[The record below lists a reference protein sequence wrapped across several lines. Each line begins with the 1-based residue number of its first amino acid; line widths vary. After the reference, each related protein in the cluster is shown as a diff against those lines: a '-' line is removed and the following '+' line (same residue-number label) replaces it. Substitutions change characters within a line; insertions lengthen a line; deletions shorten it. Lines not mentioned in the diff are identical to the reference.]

1 MTLAR
6 LPGNSINGLRLGAF
20 ILASVAVHGLLLSG
34 ETQETVLSYP
44 ATASLS
50 VTIVPAEQKTNR
62 DKQSN
67 NQKKETLTTP
77 LEKQPIKPEPVKAVQ
92 TTAVK
97 ETAAEEIVSTAAKHE
112 PSTQENT
119 TEETYFS
126 QEPPQANF
134 EVAEQPAFS
143 LNQAK
148 QQIRKQLH
156 NDLGR
161 HFRYPGIARKRGWE
175 GTVLLDLFI
184 ETDGR
189 ISKIS
194 LARSSGYRLLDNS
207 AIKALN
213 KVGSVTDAARW
224 LQGHS
229 LKLQLPVIYHLTSM

>member
-20 ILASVAVHGLLLSG
+20 IMASVAVHWLLLSG
-34 ETQETVLSYP
+34 ETQKPIFSHP
-44 ATASLS
+44 ATNSLS
-50 VTIVPAEQKTNR
+50 VTIVPTEQKTNH

-67 NQKKETLTTP
+67 SKTKETPTTLP
-77 LEKQPIKPEPVKAVQ
+77 EKQPIKPEPVKTVH
-92 TTAVK
+92 TTAAK
-97 ETAAEEIVSTAAKHE
+97 ETAAEEIVSTVAEHE
-112 PSTQENT
+112 PSTQEST
-119 TEETYFS
+119 IEETFSS
-126 QEPPQANF
+126 QELPQASF

-143 LNQAK
+143 LNQAR

-161 HFRYPGIARKRGWE
+161 HFRYPGVARKRGWE

-207 AIKALN
+207 AINALN
-213 KVGSVTDAARW
+213 KVGSVSDAARW